1 MPVSEVSI
9 IWIFVIRNCFGFL
22 ISIFGFNIRFNPT
35 RHIGW
40 TSSTFNGR
48 NFPGLE
54 KMDPIICFIDDSTF
68 EHDLVRQEIAPSAPG
83 LQFIQAYTFE
93 EAKERLVE
101 KIPILFLLDLWGQD
115 PSIKAPSMMSKG
127 ELEKRISRL
136 QTLETVYEGLE
147 DYKGDR
153 TNEYLKRLF
162 TIVDG
167 WRTLFE
173 EVCDRIGQNRKYG
186 LSNLR
191 QVRKWYPG
199 VPAVFYTRKSLI
211 SDAVAMFEAGADGLF
226 IKPTGTDDDETRLL
240 TRRYAPKLIES
251 LTRVVDRQNEKLNL
265 P

>member
-1 MPVSEVSI
+1 
-9 IWIFVIRNCFGFL
+9 
-22 ISIFGFNIRFNPT
+22 
-35 RHIGW
+35 
-40 TSSTFNGR
+40 
-48 NFPGLE
+48 
-54 KMDPIICFIDDSTF
+54 MDLIICFIDDSAF
-68 EHDLVRQEIAPSAPG
+68 EHDLVRQELAPAAPA
-83 LQFIQAYTFE
+83 LKFIQAYTFE
-93 EAKERLVE
+93 EARKQLAE
-101 KIPILFLLDLWGQD
+101 KIPVLFLLDLWGQD
-115 PSIKAPSMMSKG
+115 VTIKSPSLMSKE

-147 DYKGDR
+147 DFRGDR

-167 WRTLFE
+167 WRNLFE

-191 QVRKWYPG
+191 QVRKWYSG

-211 SDAVAMFEAGADGLF
+211 SDAVAMFETGADGLF
-226 IKPTGTDDDETRLL
+226 IKPTGTNDDETRLL

-251 LTRVVDRQNEKLNL
+251 LTRVVDHQNEKLNL